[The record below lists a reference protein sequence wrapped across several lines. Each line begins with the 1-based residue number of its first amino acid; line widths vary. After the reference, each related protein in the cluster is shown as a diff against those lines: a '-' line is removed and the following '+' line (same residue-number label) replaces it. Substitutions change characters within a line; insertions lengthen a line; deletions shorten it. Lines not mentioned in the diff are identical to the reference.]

1 MAVWSAGTLIVVM
14 GLIAF
19 LRRRQIQRG

>member
-1 MAVWSAGTLIVVM
+1 VWSAGTLIVVM